1 MLICSIIC
9 LWYWKKVISKMDS
22 TSIIIWGMLFGAI
35 GLGFFTYGKK
45 QKAVV
50 PLSVGVALFVI
61 PYIMPNV
68 WMLVTAGGILVV
80 LPYFVRI

>member
-1 MLICSIIC
+1 
-9 LWYWKKVISKMDS
+9 MDS
-22 TSIIIWGMLFGAI
+22 TSLLIWGMLFGAI

-50 PLSVGVALFVI
+50 PLAVGVALFVI

-68 WMLVTAGGILVV
+68 WMLVIAGGILVAI
-80 LPYFVRI
+80 PYFVRI

>member
-1 MLICSIIC
+1 
-9 LWYWKKVISKMDS
+9 MDS
-22 TSIIIWGMLFGAI
+22 TSLLIWGMLFGAI

-50 PLSVGVALFVI
+50 PLAVGVALFII

-68 WMLVTAGGILVV
+68 WTLVILGGILVV
-80 LPYFVRI
+80 VPYFVRI

>member
-1 MLICSIIC
+1 MGSSSVL
-9 LWYWKKVISKMDS
+9 
-22 TSIIIWGMLFGAI
+22 IWGVLFGAI

-61 PYIMPNV
+61 PYVIPNV
-68 WMLVTAGGILVV
+68 WALVIVGVV
-80 LPYFVRI
+80 LAIIPYFVRI

>member
-1 MLICSIIC
+1 
-9 LWYWKKVISKMDS
+9 MDS
-22 TSIIIWGMLFGAI
+22 TSLLIWGMLFGAI
-35 GLGFFTYGKK
+35 GIGFFTYGKK

-50 PLSVGVALFVI
+50 PLAVGVALFVI

-68 WMLVTAGGILVV
+68 WMLVIAGGILVV

>member
-1 MLICSIIC
+1 
-9 LWYWKKVISKMDS
+9 
-22 TSIIIWGMLFGAI
+22 MLFGAI

-68 WMLVTAGGILVV
+68 WMLVIAGVILVV
-80 LPYFVRI
+80 IPYFVRI

>member
-1 MLICSIIC
+1 
-9 LWYWKKVISKMDS
+9 MDS
-22 TSIIIWGMLFGAI
+22 TSILIWGMLFGAI

-68 WMLVTAGGILVV
+68 WMLVVAGVV
-80 LPYFVRI
+80 LVAIPYFVRI

>member
-1 MLICSIIC
+1 
-9 LWYWKKVISKMDS
+9 MDS

-68 WMLVTAGGILVV
+68 WMLVVAGVV
-80 LPYFVRI
+80 LVAIPYFVRI